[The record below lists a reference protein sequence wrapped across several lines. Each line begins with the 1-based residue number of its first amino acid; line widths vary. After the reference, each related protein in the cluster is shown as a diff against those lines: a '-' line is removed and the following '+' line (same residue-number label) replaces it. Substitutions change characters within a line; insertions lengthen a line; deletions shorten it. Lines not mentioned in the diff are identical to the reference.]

1 MLKSILFS
9 VLSLV
14 IVTVV
19 IFFSEGKSETK
30 SKQFAHSSKI
40 SLADDSEEKE
50 LVEYILCH
58 HGILHQTQQ

>member
-14 IVTVV
+14 IVTLV

-30 SKQFAHSSKI
+30 SKQ
-40 SLADDSEEKE
+40 LAQSAKFSITDD
-50 LVEYILCH
+50 
-58 HGILHQTQQ
+58 